1 MPPAEPSDPGT
12 EDFMRLENRVVAV
25 SGAAGTIGRA
35 VCFLLAEHGA
45 RVAVTDVSEDGLGG
59 LLKDLAG
66 AGLTAWGRPADATR
80 LEEFTAF
87 TADAAAELGPVDGLV
102 SVAGTFRN
110 VDSSESLPTDWT
122 AMKSSNLL
130 TAMG

>member
-1 MPPAEPSDPGT
+1 MPPAGPGDPGT

-45 RVAVTDVSEDGLGG
+45 RIAATDVIEDGLGG

-66 AGLTAWGRPADATR
+66 AGLTSWGRPVHASQ
-80 LEEFTAF
+80 LVEFAAF
-87 TADAAAELGPVDGLV
+87 TADAAAELGPVVGLV
-102 SVAGTFRN
+102 SVASTFRIG
-110 VDSSESLPTDWT
+110 DFAES
-122 AMKSSNLL
+122 
-130 TAMG
+130 

>member
-1 MPPAEPSDPGT
+1 MPPAGPGDPGM

-45 RVAVTDVSEDGLGG
+45 RIAVTDVSEEGLSG
-59 LLKDLAG
+59 LLKELA
-66 AGLTAWGRPADATR
+66 AGGRPADATR
-80 LEEFTAF
+80 LETFTAF

-102 SVAGTFRN
+102 SVAGTFRIM
-110 VDSSESLPTDWT
+110 DFAESSPADWT
-122 AMKSSNLL
+122 AMISSNLL
-130 TAMG
+130 TAMVA